1 MLYAPACKN
10 LTLPIVLNPPL
21 PGRFVG
27 RMLLRPILTDENGAS
42 NKYVFALSGRLE
54 GVFDTP
60 LQGTSKKGHSFP
72 FRGYFCSD

>member
-27 RMLLRPILTDENGAS
+27 RMQYAPTRGRKLYAWDCGIRDWGRKWYVRGGIYPIRFIIPPLRYE
-42 NKYVFALSGRLE
+42 K
-54 GVFDTP
+54 
-60 LQGTSKKGHSFP
+60 
-72 FRGYFCSD
+72 